1 MMTQELEDALREI
14 VDHDVDSLAFTVVAT
29 EVIAMEEYR
38 DARDMILFYI
48 ARALERV
55 QERILKNEFRF
66 CRR

>member
-38 DARDMILFYI
+38 DVRDMVLFYI

-55 QERILKNEFRF
+55 NA
-66 CRR
+66 RRSKKGF